1 MLCLERAADRVTN
14 LCERMVY
21 GVTGE
26 LVELSADDSAL
37 ESVSRSDAS
46 RNRSPDRYSALFA
59 LS

>member
-1 MLCLERAADRVTN
+1 
-14 LCERMVY
+14 LCERVVY